1 MDLEVSKYY
10 VASQKKNVEYNSDN
24 FFLLWKLSSNLGGHS
39 KSGRGRGG
47 RDGGLNQIRRFFM
60 QYMLVTNFEFFILTV
75 VVWKKQNNNLPINS
89 RFQLLFIS

>member
-47 RDGGLNQIRRFFM
+47 RDQIFESNKEILHAIYARNQLRVFHSNCRC
-60 QYMLVTNFEFFILTV
+60 LEET
-75 VVWKKQNNNLPINS
+75 KQQSPD
-89 RFQLLFIS
+89 